1 VIAPGIAAHSSGL
14 AVEPLAFALEAGEI
28 RRLVSIGFHAVLNG
42 QPEAAQRLFEGLS
55 VVRPDHGFPR
65 IGCALALMQ
74 KGKAEEAV
82 RVLERA
88 LRRCPNDEQVR
99 VFLGM
104 SLRMANRV
112 CQAGAVLAPLAA
124 RSGDS
129 AGTRFARQ
137 LLKLSL

>member
-1 VIAPGIAAHSSGL
+1 MIALAGAAPTSH
-14 AVEPLAFALEAGEI
+14 VALEPDEV

-42 QPEAAQRLFEGLS
+42 KPDAAQRLFEGLS
-55 VVRPDHGFPR
+55 IVRPDDGFPR

-74 KGKAEEAV
+74 KGRAEDAV
-82 RVLERA
+82 RVLEEA
-88 LRRCPNDEQVR
+88 LRRGPNDEQVR

-104 SLRMANRV
+104 SLRLANRGS
-112 CQAGAVLAPLAA
+112 QAGAVLAPLAQ
-124 RSGDS
+124 RSSDS